1 MGAYNG
7 ECWQMIDEWNEMKA
21 RHEEEIAGYLQRLAD
36 QGISRSQAAQLL
48 GKNTSSISHLV
59 KKYELNWPIRLSGHG
74 RKGYTSEDYRKLS
87 DAGFSKAE
95 AARELG
101 VHVNSVDVMAKTYKL
116 KFRDGRS
123 KQT

>member
-1 MGAYNG
+1 
-7 ECWQMIDEWNEMKA
+7 MIKEWNEIKA
-21 RHEEEIAGYLQRLAD
+21 RHEQEIAGYLQRMAD
-36 QGISRSQAAQLL
+36 QGFSRSQAAQLL

-74 RKGYTSEDYRKLS
+74 RKGYSQEDYRKLAE
-87 DAGFSKAE
+87 AGFSKAE

-101 VHVNSVDVMAKTYKL
+101 VHVNSVDEMAKTYKL

>member
-74 RKGYTSEDYRKLS
+74 RMGYTPEDYRKLAK
-87 DAGFSKAE
+87 AGMSKAE
-95 AARELG
+95 TARELG
-101 VHVNSVDVMAKTYKL
+101 VHVNSVDAMAKAHKI
-116 KFRDGRS
+116 KFRDGR
-123 KQT
+123 TIA